1 MHYPLFNP
9 DSRRKT
15 VSITLNGELVAKAT
29 EAGINISHT
38 AEEALA
44 HAYAAIERERVRQDL
59 REAARMVDE
68 YVALHGMPF
77 EDWASDPPV
86 DADHAA

>member
-1 MHYPLFNP
+1 VRSPLFNP
-9 DSRRKT
+9 EARRRT
-15 VSITLNGELVAKAT
+15 VSITLNAELVARAT
-29 EAGINISHT
+29 DAGINISRT

-44 HAYAAIERERVRQDL
+44 RAYEAVERERVRQDL

-77 EDWASDPPV
+77 EDWASESPA

>member
-1 MHYPLFNP
+1 MHNSLFSP
-9 DSRRKT
+9 DARRKT
-15 VSITLNGELVAKAT
+15 VSITLNAELVAKAT
-29 EAGINISHT
+29 EAGINISRT

-44 HAYAAIERERVRQDL
+44 RAYAALERERVTQEL

-77 EDWASDPPV
+77 QDWANDSSAG
-86 DADHAA
+86 ADHAA